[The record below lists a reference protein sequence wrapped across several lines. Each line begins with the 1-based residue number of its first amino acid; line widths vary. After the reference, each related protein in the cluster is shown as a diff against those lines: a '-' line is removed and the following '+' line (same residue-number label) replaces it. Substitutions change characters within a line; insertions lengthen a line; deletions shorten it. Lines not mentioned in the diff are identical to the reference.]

1 MYAAV
6 FVSVQSVRDAI
17 IVTSCGAE
25 ALPFI
30 TAFGVLPASFLF
42 FMYYDKLVRRCKP
55 NQAGSMQQLYATTGY
70 QHAVN
75 TISFTWHTMYSQKF
89 IVEVLLPATC
99 KGHVHVACAAQSLQ
113 G

>member
-1 MYAAV
+1 MHAAV
-6 FVSVQSVRDAI
+6 YVSLQSVRDAI

-55 NQAGSMQQLYATTGY
+55 SQASSMQQSHATIGY

-75 TISFTWHTMYSQKF
+75 PISFTWHTVKS
-89 IVEVLLPATC
+89 VLLRCCCLRHGKAMHT
-99 KGHVHVACAAQSLQ
+99 
-113 G
+113 